1 MAADD
6 KATSLNVS
14 LPESLKA
21 FVEEQVASGGY
32 VSASEFIRQLLREA
46 RESRA
51 RKDELETLLAEG
63 LESGDPLEVTT
74 DYWAQKRK
82 ALDEKR

>member
-1 MAADD
+1 MASED

-21 FVEEQVASGGY
+21 LVEHEVASGGY

-46 RESRA
+46 FERKSRRQQLES
-51 RKDELETLLAEG
+51 LLIEG
-63 LESGDPLEVTT
+63 LESGEPLEPTA
-74 DYWAQKRK
+74 DYWARKRK
-82 ALDEKR
+82 ALGRKR